1 MEKPQCSSPLSPD
14 ELARLAP
21 AAFTTLPVRINRH
34 DQQARK
40 SSFHFVKAWR
50 DASQQSPLSKQ
61 STINWE
67 NLSSSSPIG
76 HLASLVH
83 PECRPELLVFMA
95 KVFDYA
101 QIHHEIVQPGN
112 ESIAKPS
119 LTPESNPQSQAPS
132 EPEAAD
138 TLAAMLSPNPV
149 YKRIQLSLASELM
162 EVHEDNL
169 QAALDSASVV
179 VKAIWL
185 NQQDACEPTT
195 FDQYFL
201 SQQAKGKAL
210 ETTLLLEVDLRPTS
224 AELVCAEDVLA
235 PLRVAQTLAL
245 EYFSYVQT
253 VEEQNVGTT
262 SSLSSSLPTKGV
274 PLLMAEHGISK
285 KEALAILQR
294 KIVAA
299 EQEHSDNYISFS
311 EDKTM
316 PDNIRQYVELIRLA
330 TGGLHVWASC
340 TPRYQR
346 NAMRSENAKGA
357 GLIGTNYER
366 LSWIG
371 PRSGSGFVLGFWILI
386 VVLVFLAQG
395 AFSSS
400 YRFRL

>member
-1 MEKPQCSSPLSPD
+1 
-14 ELARLAP
+14 
-21 AAFTTLPVRINRH
+21 
-34 DQQARK
+34 
-40 SSFHFVKAWR
+40 
-50 DASQQSPLSKQ
+50 
-61 STINWE
+61 
-67 NLSSSSPIG
+67 
-76 HLASLVH
+76 
-83 PECRPELLVFMA
+83 
-95 KVFDYA
+95 
-101 QIHHEIVQPGN
+101 
-112 ESIAKPS
+112 
-119 LTPESNPQSQAPS
+119 
-132 EPEAAD
+132 
-138 TLAAMLSPNPV
+138 
-149 YKRIQLSLASELM
+149 
-162 EVHEDNL
+162 
-169 QAALDSASVV
+169 
-179 VKAIWL
+179 
-185 NQQDACEPTT
+185 
-195 FDQYFL
+195 
-201 SQQAKGKAL
+201 
-210 ETTLLLEVDLRPTS
+210 VDLRPTS
-224 AELVCAEDVLA
+224 AELACAEDVLA

-346 NAMRSENAKGA
+346 NAKRSENAKGA

-386 VVLVFLAQG
+386 VVVVFLAQG